1 MSKLDFIKRT
11 ITEGTIARDCEL
23 DYKETENYYRD
34 ISQAL
39 SIENFPLISVN
50 TIEKKTYMLQAGDGQ
65 CYLVFDHYLLEYMHL
80 LNQFAMAEEP
90 SKQVESLFNKILSE
104 ECFTRHKK
112 NAAVQFAA
120 RYMENISE
128 VIREY
133 MKSEKK
139 KNLPDY
145 LFVQQAFLIAHELF
159 HFYIHKNPHYDEE
172 GVLSKKRF
180 LDRIYKYVLNG
191 NPDTAEFI
199 RKAIEK
205 DRMAEECLCDSTAV
219 IQAID
224 VGGKT
229 GKMDVA
235 DSGVAA
241 ALALMNQFT
250 ISMIQ
255 DAVKHSGD
263 MIYERIQ
270 NLFNFRIV
278 HLKAFTNLYIGECCS
293 KEAASLY
300 QTKVEK
306 IHKHWLERVNTPI
319 MHVLVRNYVLL
330 KELPVSIDG
339 EKDRGLIDILRRI
352 YNS

>member
-180 LDRIYKYVLNG
+180 LDRIYKYVELKQK
-191 NPDTAEFI
+191 E
-199 RKAIEK
+199 RQRREK
-205 DRMAEECLCDSTAV
+205 
-219 IQAID
+219 
-224 VGGKT
+224 
-229 GKMDVA
+229 
-235 DSGVAA
+235 
-241 ALALMNQFT
+241 F
-250 ISMIQ
+250 
-255 DAVKHSGD
+255 
-263 MIYERIQ
+263 
-270 NLFNFRIV
+270 
-278 HLKAFTNLYIGECCS
+278 
-293 KEAASLY
+293 
-300 QTKVEK
+300 
-306 IHKHWLERVNTPI
+306 
-319 MHVLVRNYVLL
+319 
-330 KELPVSIDG
+330 
-339 EKDRGLIDILRRI
+339 
-352 YNS
+352 